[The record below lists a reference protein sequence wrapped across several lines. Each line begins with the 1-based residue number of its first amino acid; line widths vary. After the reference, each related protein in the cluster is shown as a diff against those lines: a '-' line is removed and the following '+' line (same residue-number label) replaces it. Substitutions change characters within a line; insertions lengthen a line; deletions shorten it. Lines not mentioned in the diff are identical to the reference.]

1 MKNILMVCGSVR
13 EKSFNAQL
21 MREIASGL
29 EGHAETRVLDY
40 AGLPWMN
47 QDIEFPAPPEVV
59 RVREELAW
67 ADGLW
72 FVCPEYN
79 GFFPGHVKNLIDWL
93 SRPVVAGDYD
103 STAIAGMS
111 ATVSGCA
118 GRSGSRTMQAQLVRL
133 LQSVRVQVLDKPT
146 VGVVIP
152 AESWMTDVL
161 TLGDD
166 THAEIREQIDAF
178 LKMLDE

>member
-1 MKNILMVCGSVR
+1 
-13 EKSFNAQL
+13 
-21 MREIASGL
+21 
-29 EGHAETRVLDY
+29 
-40 AGLPWMN
+40 
-47 QDIEFPAPPEVV
+47 
-59 RVREELAW
+59 
-67 ADGLW
+67 
-72 FVCPEYN
+72 
-79 GFFPGHVKNLIDWL
+79 VKNLIDWL

-178 LKMLDE
+178 LKMPDE

>member
-1 MKNILMVCGSVR
+1 MKNILMVCGSLR

-21 MREIASGL
+21 MKAIVSGL
-29 EGHAETRVLDY
+29 EGRAETRVLNYVD
-40 AGLPWMN
+40 LPWMN
-47 QDIEFPAPPEVV
+47 QDIEFPPPAEVA

-72 FVCPEYN
+72 FACPEYN
-79 GFFPGHVKNLIDWL
+79 GYFPGHVKNLIDWM
-93 SRPVVAGDYD
+93 SRPIVAGDYG
-103 STAIAGMS
+103 SVAIAGMA

-118 GRSGSRTMQAQLVRL
+118 GRSGSRTMQAQLVQL
-133 LQSVRVQVLDKPT
+133 LKSVRVQVLDKPT

-152 AESWMTDVL
+152 AESWATDVL
-161 TLGDD
+161 TIGDD
-166 THAEIREQIDAF
+166 TLAEIREQIDAF

>member
-1 MKNILMVCGSVR
+1 MVCGSLR
-13 EKSFNAQL
+13 ERSFNAQL
-21 MREIASGL
+21 MREIASEL
-29 EGHAETRVLDY
+29 EGRAEMRELHY
-40 AGLPWMN
+40 ADLPLMN
-47 QDIEFPAPPEVV
+47 QDVEFPTPAEVT

-72 FVCPEYN
+72 LVCPEYN

-103 STAIAGMS
+103 TVPIAGKA

-118 GRSGSRTMQAQLVRL
+118 GQSGSRTMQTQLVRL
-133 LQSVRVQVLDKPT
+133 LESVRARVMPEPT

-152 AESWMTDVL
+152 AESWASDVL
-161 TLGDD
+161 ALGDD
-166 THAEIREQIDAF
+166 DRAAIRAQAGAF
-178 LKMLDE
+178 LARLDA